1 MKQQIAN
8 TKALFRK

>member
-8 TKALFRK
+8 TKSLFRK